1 MVYPIFLANPFTL
14 LHVSGCCVHYGVW
27 CAYVLLFHAGGG
39 GWAVRLSALMLQ
51 GHYEDLHSLLHQLL
65 TVVGEE
71 QVVVGDPV
79 THRVI
84 SAHHVQQGGEER
96 QSVSLRKTDN
106 VSDVCTYKT
115 PRLDARVVVMAM
127 QLLESS
133 GWLPGRC

>member
-1 MVYPIFLANPFTL
+1 M
-14 LHVSGCCVHYGVW
+14 SGCCVHYGVW
-27 CAYVLLFHAGGG
+27 CAYILLFHAGGG
-39 GWAVRLSALMLQ
+39 RWAVRLSTLMLQ
-51 GHYEDLHSLLHQLL
+51 GHYEDLYGLLHQLL

-96 QSVSLRKTDN
+96 QSVSVRKTECKCFLHFYIAEDN
-106 VSDVCTYKT
+106 VSDET
-115 PRLDARVVVMAM
+115 PRLDDRVVVIVMK
-127 QLLESS
+127 LLESS